1 MARIAKKL
9 TDIIGNTPLLEL
21 NKFSQNRGLKR
32 SLIAKI
38 ESFNPGGSAKDRIAL
53 AMVEDA
59 EKKGLLSPGATI
71 IEPTSG
77 NTGVGLALVSAV
89 KGYTLILTMPETMSI
104 ERRKLVQAYG
114 AKVVLTPGA
123 AGMKGAIDEA
133 NRLRESIPGSVILQ
147 QFENLANPEAHY
159 NSTGIEIWNDT
170 DGKVDIFVAGVG
182 TGGTISGVG
191 KRLKEYNSDVKI
203 IAAEPASSPVLNG
216 GKSGA
221 HKIQGIGAGFIPTI
235 YNASVVDEVI
245 DVKDDCAILA
255 ARNVAAEEGL
265 LVGISSGAALSA
277 AVEIAKRPENQDKNI
292 VVLLTDTGERYLSTE
307 LYSF

>member
-104 ERRKLVQAYG
+104 ERRKLVQ
-114 AKVVLTPGA
+114 LSLIHISEPT
-123 AGMKGAIDEA
+123 
-133 NRLRESIPGSVILQ
+133 RL
-147 QFENLANPEAHY
+147 
-159 NSTGIEIWNDT
+159 
-170 DGKVDIFVAGVG
+170 
-182 TGGTISGVG
+182 
-191 KRLKEYNSDVKI
+191 
-203 IAAEPASSPVLNG
+203 
-216 GKSGA
+216 
-221 HKIQGIGAGFIPTI
+221 
-235 YNASVVDEVI
+235 
-245 DVKDDCAILA
+245 
-255 ARNVAAEEGL
+255 
-265 LVGISSGAALSA
+265 
-277 AVEIAKRPENQDKNI
+277 
-292 VVLLTDTGERYLSTE
+292 
-307 LYSF
+307 